1 VSGPITRSR
10 SRANSS
16 FGESVDHTSAGMTE
30 HTELMGKL
38 SELLNAIEKST
49 RTNQQSQEQFAESTE
64 KGIRSQTDFL
74 TFQEQHQTQ
83 LATLLKQNSLQVG
96 PALQPTPFFG
106 KPTEDLAAFLSHFER
121 YSNFCGWD
129 SKQCLRALP
138 LYLQGNAGSW
148 YASLNTSFDSYDDL
162 TKALKEQFSNPASIW
177 LLRQQL
183 SARKQNETESLANYA
198 AEIRRLCKR
207 LSLNDSE
214 GMHYFIQG
222 LHPDLKSHVILGQ
235 PKTLAEAENLAQ
247 LKEAVSL
254 STPKLAQ
261 YKLESQLQSVIT
273 SLEALA
279 SNTQQNQ
286 PLNMAAY
293 NSYSKPG
300 MSSYKV
306 PNSYHEHHH
315 RNHPSPSGPRNDS
328 NSIAKLVREEVRRQT
343 QYLTQANRPSNS
355 GVPSTR
361 NRRTTDGLPICNK
374 CDKVGHIARNCRGG
388 RMQQFEQAPQY
399 NSHTRPS
406 MQRQH
411 QFSPQYNSYIRPGMQ
426 QQFTQRPQYNS
437 NIYPDAP
444 TFNPQQRQPANN
456 PFNPESGN

>member
-1 VSGPITRSR
+1 MSGPITRSR
-10 SRANSS
+10 GRANSS
-16 FGESVDHTSAGMTE
+16 FGESVDHTSVGMTE

-49 RTNQQSQEQFAESTE
+49 RTNQQSQEQIAESTE

-74 TFQEQHQTQ
+74 TLQEKHQTQ
-83 LATLLKQNSLQVG
+83 LATLLSQNSLQVG

-106 KPTEDLAAFLSHFER
+106 KPTDDLVAFLSHFER

-129 SKQCLRALP
+129 AKQCLRALP

-148 YASLNTSFDSYDDL
+148 YASLNTSFDSYGDL

-198 AEIRRLCKR
+198 AEIRRLGKR
-207 LSLNDSE
+207 LSLSDSE

-254 STPKLAQ
+254 STPKLSQ
-261 YKLESQLQSVIT
+261 YKLETQLQSVIT

-286 PLNMAAY
+286 ALNMAAY

-300 MSSYKV
+300 MSNLKV
-306 PNSYHEHHH
+306 PNSNHEHHH
-315 RNHPSPSGPRNDS
+315 GNHPSPSDPRNDP

-374 CDKVGHIARNCRGG
+374 CNKVGHIARNCRAA
-388 RMQQFEQAPQY
+388 RMQHVPQH
-399 NSHTRPS
+399 NSHIRPS

-411 QFSPQYNSYIRPGMQ
+411 QFSPQYHSYIHPGMQ
-426 QQFTQRPQYNS
+426 HQSTQRPQYNL
-437 NIYPDAP
+437 NIHPDAP
-444 TFNPQQRQPANN
+444 TFNPQQTRQPANN

>member
-1 VSGPITRSR
+1 
-10 SRANSS
+10 
-16 FGESVDHTSAGMTE
+16 M
-30 HTELMGKL
+30 
-38 SELLNAIEKST
+38 
-49 RTNQQSQEQFAESTE
+49 
-64 KGIRSQTDFL
+64 
-74 TFQEQHQTQ
+74 
-83 LATLLKQNSLQVG
+83 G
-96 PALQPTPFFG
+96 PALQPAPFFG

-183 SARKQNETESLANYA
+183 SARKQNETKSLANYA

-207 LSLNDSE
+207 LSLSDSE
-214 GMHYFIQG
+214 CMHYFIQG

-286 PLNMAAY
+286 ALNMAAY
-293 NSYSKPG
+293 NSYSKPE
-300 MSSYKV
+300 MSSLKV
-306 PNSYHEHHH
+306 PNSNHEHHH
-315 RNHPSPSGPRNDS
+315 RNHPSPFGPTTDS

-361 NRRTTDGLPICNK
+361 NRRTTDGLPNCNN
-374 CDKVGHIARNCRGG
+374 CNKVGHIARNCRAG
-388 RMQQFEQAPQY
+388 RMQHFEQSPQH
-399 NSHTRPS
+399 NSHTRPG

-411 QFSPQYNSYIRPGMQ
+411 QFSPQYNSYNIRPSMQ

-437 NIYPDAP
+437 NIHPHAP
-444 TFNPQQRQPANN
+444 AFNPQQRQPANN